1 MSGNTKKIQGEF
13 FDCTVQ
19 GYNDNG
25 HGKHK
30 IDYALQNGI
39 SIPIQKY
46 IEELQMIEENT
57 FDDKSEKRAQRLYF
71 LNRVAEVQVLVDY
84 FIYFTTYLNGGTNI
98 SGIDEFG
105 SNFEFNKLIITIAG
119 GNIITIFAKL
129 LNDLFLN
136 RQSTE
141 IYFNQIILSNPEM
154 MEQLYY
160 WVVTCPPDFR
170 QLIVEMASKDFSDF
184 DYNILPNKCI
194 NEAYSMMRPEMPPED
209 HSSGFYLFRVKTGFV
224 VDAGA
229 VPAGFRQ
236 GQGKRN
242 CRYAGLP
249 RDKLNLFYPQ
259 GVQENWLL
267 DPSLDERYDNR
278 HRNKAFCR
286 QAILNMLEIKR
297 LIKLETEKNIYTI
310 INLKKEEIG
319 TSNDVI
325 GAMEYIRGITNS
337 MNQVL
342 GGIEYDIG
350 GHQTYEDTPEQWQ
363 YLLNTFSSLDTVL
376 DSNLPLISVNLLYD
390 LTNSDE
396 LGPFTDR
403 FMDTRQELEGLDHPD
418 ICKFTLVPGPLYD
431 KLRKINRSMRD
442 YLSDEQVYPID
453 GLSITF
459 NHIIIEPRPHDHS
472 LVPKIFAEEAD
483 LEDLT
488 STFEQ
493 MTMDDRVPK
502 IDRALLNVVNTAL
515 HQLYSGVGGKTLK
528 KKIKKG
534 KKEVKPKIKTKKQR
548 K

>member
-25 HGKHK
+25 HGTHK

-84 FIYFTTYLNGGTNI
+84 FSYFTTYLNGGTNI
-98 SGIDEFG
+98 PGLDEFG

-119 GNIITIFAKL
+119 GNIITIFANL
-129 LNDLFLN
+129 LNDLFLSW
-136 RQSTE
+136 QSTE
-141 IYFNQIILSNPEM
+141 IYFNQIILSNQEM
-154 MEQLYY
+154 MDQLYY
-160 WVVTCPPDFR
+160 WGTDCPADFS
-170 QLIVEMASKDFSDF
+170 QLITEMASKDFSDF

-194 NEAYSMMRPEMPPED
+194 NESYSMMRPEMPPAD
-209 HSSGFYLFRVKTGFV
+209 HSCGFYLFRVKTGFV

-242 CRYAGLP
+242 CRDAGLP
-249 RDKLNLFYPQ
+249 IDKLNLFYPQ
-259 GVQENWLL
+259 GVQENWLHE
-267 DPSLDERYDNR
+267 PSLDERFNNR
-278 HRNKAFCR
+278 YRNKALCR

-297 LIKLETEKNIYTI
+297 LIKLETEKNIYTV

-319 TSNDVI
+319 TSNNVI
-325 GAMEYIRGITNS
+325 GALEYIRSITNS

-342 GGIEYDIG
+342 GGIDYDIG

-376 DSNLPLISVNLLYD
+376 DSNLPLMSVNLLYD
-390 LTNSDE
+390 LTNSEE
-396 LGPFTDR
+396 LGPFTNH
-403 FMDTRQELEGLDHPD
+403 FM
-418 ICKFTLVPGPLYD
+418 
-431 KLRKINRSMRD
+431 
-442 YLSDEQVYPID
+442 
-453 GLSITF
+453 
-459 NHIIIEPRPHDHS
+459 
-472 LVPKIFAEEAD
+472 
-483 LEDLT
+483 EDL
-488 STFEQ
+488 
-493 MTMDDRVPK
+493 
-502 IDRALLNVVNTAL
+502 
-515 HQLYSGVGGKTLK
+515 
-528 KKIKKG
+528 
-534 KKEVKPKIKTKKQR
+534 
-548 K
+548 